1 MTLALYCDLGFHLGR
16 GAPIAMNIDA
26 FKHSVVKEVLAAKA
40 AVIASVGFATFK
52 AVAADNAAKVD
63 VRLLRLSVLC

>member
-1 MTLALYCDLGFHLGR
+1 MGR